1 MIVNAEVFKS
11 PNSNCYIVF
20 GEAKTEDTAAGL
32 GNLGG
37 GGGGGGGFQTESM
50 VSSGKQ
56 ATGKISATD
65 LDDESGEVDETGVSA
80 KDIETVMT
88 QVNCTRKKA
97 GQPDLDPDSESE
109 QEMSF
114 ALFDDE
120 SVKLPNPPLSM
131 PLDTERGGLDWPSI
145 HNTLLICFCLSFPF
159 VLWPHSTRASRAGRR
174 FDQCDHSGYLNP
186 HLLFCFLKTRVVAWW
201 RDSKVQ
207 RALFVLQ
214 RMCDHLHEYR
224 S

>member
-56 ATGKISATD
+56 AAGKISATD

-120 SVKLPNPPLSM
+120 SVKLPNPP
-131 PLDTERGGLDWPSI
+131 
-145 HNTLLICFCLSFPF
+145 PF
-159 VLWPHSTRASRAGRR
+159 HASGHR
-174 FDQCDHSGYLNP
+174 
-186 HLLFCFLKTRVVAWW
+186 AWW
-201 RDSKVQ
+201 LGLALDSQHLADLLLLVFPL
-207 RALFVLQ
+207 RALASQYARFKS
-214 RMCDHLHEYR
+214 RTAI
-224 S
+224 